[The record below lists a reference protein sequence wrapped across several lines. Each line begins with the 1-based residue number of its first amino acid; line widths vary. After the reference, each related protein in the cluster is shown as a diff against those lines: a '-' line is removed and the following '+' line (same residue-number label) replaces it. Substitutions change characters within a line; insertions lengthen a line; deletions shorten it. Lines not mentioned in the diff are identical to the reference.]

1 MKISIKLFFSYNG
14 GSGHGSLDEEEAVNL
29 GKFLKVC
36 IEQLLKYIFLEL
48 LNKKNDKYCKRIYW
62 ITA

>member
-36 IEQLLKYIFLEL
+36 IE
-48 LNKKNDKYCKRIYW
+48 
-62 ITA
+62 